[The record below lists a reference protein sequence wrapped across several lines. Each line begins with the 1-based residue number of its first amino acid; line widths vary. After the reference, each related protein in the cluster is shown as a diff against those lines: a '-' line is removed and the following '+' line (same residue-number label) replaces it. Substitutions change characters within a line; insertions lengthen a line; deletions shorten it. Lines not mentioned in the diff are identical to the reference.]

1 MLEDNEFNHLKG
13 SNDDYDI
20 LHHNDNKRKIFWN
33 KLAYYLI
40 SFYAG
45 ISSITELAVSYYFKD
60 NLLVGPAKVSQIMTA
75 VALPWSLKPLLGLVT
90 DCLPIFGYKRKFY
103 ILLCGIFASL
113 SWYYMSTEPTINKT
127 VFFLIIINISSAFS
141 SILGEAIVV
150 DLAKN
155 ITSASSEEE
164 KSKNAKDYI
173 SLFMI
178 FKYFGM
184 LFASF
189 MKGKLVE
196 TIGLRQV
203 FLIGSTLPIL
213 IIISGL
219 IMIDTKI
226 KTKKSEQFEQ
236 VGLSDTERRDNL
248 QTHNNENPTSVIEES
263 HTPSIKDMYS
273 FVIQKHILIPMIFI
287 ILFMSTPSYGDPFFY
302 YLTNELKFT
311 ATLLGQISFW
321 STIGVL
327 LGIFLY
333 KQYFKDA
340 KFKSVL
346 IVCTLLSFIF
356 TFFAFIL
363 VLRLNVRYGISDYII
378 VLFSNSIL
386 SMLGEI
392 MLLPLLSLACVLC
405 PKNMEGTIFSVFMS
419 ALNFGGALST
429 LLGSFITSYLNIT
442 STDFSNLHSLI
453 LIANITSLFPLVL
466 IFVINQKYFE
476 H

>member
-1 MLEDNEFNHLKG
+1 MLEDNELYQLKIKG
-13 SNDDYDI
+13 SNDKSDHFKD
-20 LHHNDNKRKIFWN
+20 DNSKKIFWN
-33 KLAYYLI
+33 KLCYYLI

-60 NLLVGPAKVSQIMTA
+60 TLLVGPAKVSQLMTA
-75 VALPWSLKPLLGLVT
+75 IALPWSLKPLLGLVT

-113 SWYYMSTEPTINKT
+113 CWYFMSTEPTLGNT
-127 VFFLIIINISSAFS
+127 VFFLVIINICSAFS
-141 SILGEAIVV
+141 SILGEAVVV

-155 ITSASSEEE
+155 VTTASSEDE
-164 KSKNAKDYI
+164 KSTNAKDYI

-196 TIGLRQV
+196 TIGLKQV
-203 FLIGSTLPIL
+203 FIIGSTLPIL
-213 IIISGL
+213 IIIAGL

-226 KTKKSEQFEQ
+226 KPKKPEQFEQ
-236 VGLSDTERRDNL
+236 VGLSDEERRSIV
-248 QTHNNENPTSVIEES
+248 QTNNPNQTGSEEN
-263 HTPSIKDMYS
+263 HTPSMKEMYL
-273 FVIQKHILIPMIFI
+273 FVTQKRILLPMIFI
-287 ILFMSTPSYGDPFFY
+287 ILFMSTPSYSDPFFY
-302 YLTNELKFT
+302 YLTNELKFS
-311 ATLLGQISFW
+311 ATSLGQISFW

-333 KQYFKDA
+333 KQFFKDA

-346 IVCTLLSFIF
+346 IICTLLSFIF
-356 TFFAFIL
+356 TFFAYIL
-363 VLRLNVRYGISDYII
+363 VLRLNIRYGIQDYVI

-442 STDFSNLHSLI
+442 STDFTNLHSLI
-453 LIANITSLFPLVL
+453 LIANVTSLLPLIL
-466 IFVINQKYFE
+466 IFVISQKYFE